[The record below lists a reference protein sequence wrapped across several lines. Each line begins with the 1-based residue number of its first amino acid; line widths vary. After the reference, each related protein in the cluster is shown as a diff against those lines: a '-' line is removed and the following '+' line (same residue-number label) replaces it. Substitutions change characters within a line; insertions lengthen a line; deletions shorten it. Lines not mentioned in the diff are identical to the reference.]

1 MELSNSVSGLKPG
14 RSVFN
19 LSHEVVTSA
28 DFGVLYPCLVKDME
42 PGAKFQLGNNLVI
55 RLNPTIKPVMHDIS
69 AYIHYFF
76 VPYRLLWDDWTKF
89 ITGDISGN
97 DETPP
102 PTWTPA
108 DGENDQDTLWDYLG
122 FPIKKDMA
130 GCLPSDFP
138 RLAYNKIYDDYFKD
152 QDLVP
157 DFDTETNTGL
167 LKRAY
172 RKDYFTSSRP
182 FTQRGDPAGL
192 PIAGTSSAVFVANA
206 RVAQNN
212 VTSTVP
218 AGEAWSGNN
227 TQSTEVFVDGGAD
240 KPGVFRMSVP
250 QGDLNNNTVDLA
262 ANTFNIAQLR
272 WAFQVQKWQERNA
285 RAGVRLK
292 EFIMSH
298 YGVNIGDARL
308 DRAEFIGGS
317 KQKIVLSEVLQ
328 TSSSAFE
335 SGPVSLTP
343 QGNLAGHGISA
354 ATNRVGTY
362 YAPEHGVMM
371 AILSILP
378 KSMYQQGLDREWNRK
393 TRYDFY
399 FPEFAHLSEQMIENS
414 EIYVTDG
421 QAATNTAEFGYQGRY
436 DELRH
441 ARSKVTG
448 LMRSDAVPNTEYWH
462 GARNFSS
469 VPILNQEFIEVDKAS
484 YDRLFALEN
493 AYQCQVRIGH
503 IIRAIRPM
511 PFASNP
517 GLIDHF

>member
-1 MELSNSVSGLKPG
+1 MELSNAVSGLKPG

-42 PGAKFQLGNNLVI
+42 PGSKFQLGNNLVI

-69 AYIHYFF
+69 AYVHYFF

-108 DGENDQDTLWDYLG
+108 TGENDQATLWDYLG

-152 QDLVP
+152 EDLVP
-157 DFDTETNTGL
+157 GFDPATNTGL

-172 RKDYFTSSRP
+172 RKDYFTSARP
-182 FTQRGDPAGL
+182 FTQRGDPVGL
-192 PIAGTSSAVFVANA
+192 PIAGQSAALHDDPRFSATSVNGNVGFFASADSKLTANPGPGGD
-206 RVAQNN
+206 VGDILG
-212 VTSTVP
+212 VP
-218 AGEAWSGNN
+218 KS
-227 TQSTEVFVDGGAD
+227 SFD
-240 KPGVFRMSVP
+240 R
-250 QGDLNNNTVDLA
+250 NTVDLA

-272 WAFQVQKWQERNA
+272 WAFQIQKWQERNA

-298 YGVNIGDARL
+298 YGVSIGDARL
-308 DRAEFIGGS
+308 DRAEFVGGS

-354 ATNRVGTY
+354 ATNRIGSY

-393 TRYDFY
+393 TRYDYY

-414 EIYVTDG
+414 EIFVTEG
-421 QAATNTAEFGYQGRY
+421 EATTNQAEFGYQGRY

-448 LMRSDAVPNTEYWH
+448 LMRSDAVPNTEFWH
-462 GARNFSS
+462 GARNFDS
-469 VPILNQEFIEVDKAS
+469 VPILNKDFIEVDKAS

-493 AYQCQVRIGH
+493 QYQCQVRIGH

>member
-1 MELSNSVSGLKPG
+1 MELSNAVSGLKPG

-108 DGENDQDTLWDYLG
+108 VGENDQDTLWDYLG

-138 RLAYNKIYDDYFKD
+138 RLAYNKIYEDYFKD
-152 QDLVP
+152 EDLIE
-157 DFDTETNTGL
+157 DFDLETNTEL
-167 LKRAY
+167 QKRAY
-172 RKDYFTSSRP
+172 RKDYFTSARP
-182 FTQRGDPAGL
+182 FTQRGDPVGL
-192 PIAGTSSAVFVANA
+192 PIAGQSSALLDSSRINATSVGGNVGFFASADSKLTANPGPGGDTA
-206 RVAQNN
+206 DILGISKN
-212 VTSTVP
+212 S
-218 AGEAWSGNN
+218 
-227 TQSTEVFVDGGAD
+227 FDG
-240 KPGVFRMSVP
+240 
-250 QGDLNNNTVDLA
+250 NTVDLA

-272 WAFQVQKWQERNA
+272 WAFQIQKWQERNA

-298 YGVNIGDARL
+298 YGVSIGDARL

-354 ATNRVGTY
+354 ASNRVGSY

-393 TRYDFY
+393 TRYDYY
-399 FPEFAHLSEQMIENS
+399 FPEFAHLSEQMVENS
-414 EIYVTDG
+414 EIFVTDG
-421 QAATNTAEFGYQGRY
+421 DAATNNAEFGYQGRY
-436 DELRH
+436 DDLRH

-448 LMRSDAVPNTEYWH
+448 LMRSDADPNTEYWH

-469 VPILNQEFIEVDKAS
+469 VPILNKDFIEVNKTS
-484 YDRLFALEN
+484 YDRLFALQN

>member
-76 VPYRLLWDDWTKF
+76 VPYRLLWEDWTKF

-108 DGENDQDTLWDYLG
+108 VGENDQDTLWDYLG

-152 QDLVP
+152 EDLVP
-157 DFDTETNTGL
+157 SFDPALNTGL

-172 RKDYFTSSRP
+172 RKDYFTSARP
-182 FTQRGDPAGL
+182 FTQRGEPAGL
-192 PIAGTSSAVFVANA
+192 PIAGNSVAVFDGDITVRSLVSSAVPYADVDNA
-206 RVAQNN
+206 VK
-212 VTSTVP
+212 TVLP
-218 AGEAWSGNN
+218 GTGSNDPMRI
-227 TQSTEVFVDGGAD
+227 QKTELD
-240 KPGVFRMSVP
+240 
-250 QGDLNNNTVDLA
+250 QNTVDLA
-262 ANTFNIAQLR
+262 NNTFNIAQLR
-272 WAFQVQKWQERNA
+272 WAFQIQKWQERNA

-335 SGPVSLTP
+335 SGPVSITP

-354 ATNRVGTY
+354 ATNRVGSY

-399 FPEFAHLSEQMIENS
+399 FPEFAHLSEQMVENS
-414 EIYVTDG
+414 EIFVTDG
-421 QAATNTAEFGYQGRY
+421 QAAINNGEFGYQGRY

-469 VPILNQEFIEVDKAS
+469 VPILNKDFIEVDKAA

>member
-1 MELSNSVSGLKPG
+1 MELSNAVSGIKPG

-108 DGENDQDTLWDYLG
+108 AGENDQDTLWDYLG

-152 QDLVP
+152 EDLIVG
-157 DFDTETNTGL
+157 FDPATNTGL

-192 PIAGTSSAVFVANA
+192 PIAGTTSAVFN
-206 RVAQNN
+206 
-212 VTSTVP
+212 
-218 AGEAWSGNN
+218 GNKLV
-227 TQSTEVFVDGGAD
+227 QSTLDSGLAYFTPETPGNLQKETAGGGFSDTAMVAKAQLDG
-240 KPGVFRMSVP
+240 
-250 QGDLNNNTVDLA
+250 NTVDLA

-272 WAFQVQKWQERNA
+272 WAFQIQKWQERNA

-298 YGVNIGDARL
+298 YGVSIGDARL

-317 KQKIVLSEVLQ
+317 KQKIVMSEVLQ

-354 ATNRVGTY
+354 ASNRVGTY

-414 EIYVTDG
+414 EIFVTDG
-421 QAATNTAEFGYQGRY
+421 ESNTNQAEFGYQGRY

-448 LMRSDAVPNTEYWH
+448 LMRSDASPNTEYWH
-462 GARNFSS
+462 GARNFES
-469 VPILNQEFIEVDKAS
+469 VPFLNKDFIEVDKAS

-493 AYQCQVRIGH
+493 EYQCQVRIGH

>member
-1 MELSNSVSGLKPG
+1 MELANAVSGLKPG

-76 VPYRLLWDDWTKF
+76 VPYRLLWEDWTKF

-102 PTWTPA
+102 PTWDPA
-108 DGENDQDTLWDYLG
+108 VGENDQDTLWDYLG

-152 QDLVP
+152 QDLVT
-157 DFDTETNTGL
+157 DFDPAVNTGL

-172 RKDYFTSSRP
+172 RKDYFTSARP

-192 PIAGTSSAVFVANA
+192 PIAGITSAVWESAPNPLLSP
-206 RVAQNN
+206 
-212 VTSTVP
+212 VTGT
-218 AGEAWSGNN
+218 
-227 TQSTEVFVDGGAD
+227 TVDGMAYAD
-240 KPGVFRMSVP
+240 TSAEFIDQLSVGPSITGKYPFRS
-250 QGDLNNNTVDLA
+250 QLNDFNDNTVDLA
-262 ANTFNIAQLR
+262 ANTFNITQLR

-354 ATNRVGTY
+354 ATNRVGSY

-414 EIYVTDG
+414 EIFVTDG
-421 QAATNTAEFGYQGRY
+421 DAVTNNAEFGYQGRY
-436 DELRH
+436 DDLRH

-448 LMRSDAVPNTEYWH
+448 LMRSDADPNTEYWH
-462 GARNFSS
+462 GARNFDS
-469 VPILNQEFIEVDKAS
+469 VPILNKDFIEVDKAA
-484 YDRLFALEN
+484 YDRLFALQN

>member
-108 DGENDQDTLWDYLG
+108 VGENDQDTLWDYLG

-138 RLAYNKIYDDYFKD
+138 RLAYNKIYDDFFKD
-152 QDLVP
+152 EDLVP
-157 DFDTETNTGL
+157 NFDPTTNTGL

-172 RKDYFTSSRP
+172 RKDYFTSARP

-192 PIAGTSSAVFVANA
+192 PIAGTTSAVYDSDITVQSLVSDAVPYADTDFQVKTVLPGTGTDDPM
-206 RVAQNN
+206 RIRQN
-212 VTSTVP
+212 
-218 AGEAWSGNN
+218 
-227 TQSTEVFVDGGAD
+227 
-240 KPGVFRMSVP
+240 R
-250 QGDLNNNTVDLA
+250 LNENTVDLA

-298 YGVNIGDARL
+298 YGVSIGDARL

-354 ATNRVGTY
+354 ATNRVGSY
-362 YAPEHGVMM
+362 YAPEHGVLM

-399 FPEFAHLSEQMIENS
+399 FPEFAHLSEQMVENS
-414 EIYVTDG
+414 EIFVTDG
-421 QAATNTAEFGYQGRY
+421 NAATNNAEFGYQGRY
-436 DELRH
+436 DDLRH

-469 VPILNQEFIEVDKAS
+469 VPILNKDFIEVDKAS

>member
-1 MELSNSVSGLKPG
+1 MELSNAVSGLRPG

-76 VPYRLLWDDWTKF
+76 VPYRLLWEDWTKF

-108 DGENDQDTLWDYLG
+108 AGENDQDTLWDYLG

-138 RLAYNKIYDDYFKD
+138 RLAYNKIYDDFFKD
-152 QDLVP
+152 EDLVP
-157 DFDTETNTGL
+157 SFDPATNTGL

-172 RKDYFTSSRP
+172 RKDYFTSARP

-192 PIAGTSSAVFVANA
+192 PIAGITNADFGDNRYSVQSAQTDATAYNPADQQITGSVAGTGIA
-206 RVAQNN
+206 DALQIR
-212 VTSTVP
+212 
-218 AGEAWSGNN
+218 SGPL
-227 TQSTEVFVDGGAD
+227 TAT
-240 KPGVFRMSVP
+240 
-250 QGDLNNNTVDLA
+250 NTVDLA

-272 WAFQVQKWQERNA
+272 WAFQIQKWQERNA

-354 ATNRVGTY
+354 ATNRVGSY

-393 TRYDFY
+393 TRYDYY
-399 FPEFAHLSEQMIENS
+399 FPEFAHLSEQMVENS
-414 EIYVTDG
+414 EIFVTDG
-421 QAATNTAEFGYQGRY
+421 DAATNNAEFGYQGRY
-436 DELRH
+436 DDLRH

-448 LMRSDAVPNTEYWH
+448 LMRSDADPNTEYWH

-469 VPILNQEFIEVDKAS
+469 VPILNQDFIEVDKAS